1 MNTSYLITFANV
13 FDRKS
18 FDDNI
23 DQFFYSKF
31 NSNLDLKD
39 FIVSHSNTFIE
50 FNNKRRLIYFSYYT
64 LLENLPNTKIV
75 KKLVKG
81 KKTNYIKI
89 KKDSYLWLK

>member
-1 MNTSYLITFANV
+1 MNTSYLITFANI

-31 NSNLDLKD
+31 NSKLNLKD
-39 FIVSHSNTFIE
+39 FVVPHSNTFIE
-50 FNNKRRLIYFSYYT
+50 IKHRPSSFSYYD
-64 LLENLPNTKIV
+64 LLERLPNTKIV

-81 KKTNYIKI
+81 KKTSYIEI
-89 KKDSYLWLK
+89 KNESYLGLK

>member
-1 MNTSYLITFANV
+1 MNTSYLITFGSI
-13 FDRKS
+13 FERKY

-23 DQFFYSKF
+23 DKFFYTKF

-50 FNNKRRLIYFSYYT
+50 FNNRRRLIYFSYYD
-64 LLENLPNTKIV
+64 LLEKLPNTIIV

-81 KKTNYIKI
+81 KKTSYIKI
-89 KKDSYLWLK
+89 KKDSYL

>member
-13 FDRKS
+13 FDRKY

-23 DQFFYSKF
+23 DKF
-31 NSNLDLKD
+31 IYHFNHKGSFKEL
-39 FIVSHSNTFIE
+39 IVSHSSTFIE
-50 FNNKRRLIYFSYYT
+50 FENERRPCYFSYYT

-81 KKTNYIKI
+81 KKTIYIKV
-89 KKDSYLWLK
+89 KKESNLWLK